1 MNSGTTMP
9 VSSQNSDLKQTNK
22 QTYYKQLNAT
32 VSTSSW
38 WQTAYRTGARVQ
50 TIHKTFPAQARNS
63 MVNSKQQARC
73 SGNGTQSGRTYTGT
87 TKQCEQSRRKQVHDP
102 RRCAVRAPHPAGSF
116 PPLLSSSS
124 SARLYSCWISLLTST
139 STQSQPPKLFGGII
153 HGKGGER
160 RDRKDPG
167 RQPCTLEVAHARQ
180 KIYKQARKFH
190 HLLLFNIYIYN
201 VMK

>member
-1 MNSGTTMP
+1 MP
-9 VSSQNSDLKQTNK
+9 ASSQNSDLKKTNK
-22 QTYYKQLNAT
+22 HIINSSTQLCQLRLGGKQLSHRRKSANDTQNIPSTGEKLDGELQTAGSVLGKRNAERPYLHWNHKVVRAVPEKT
-32 VSTSSW
+32 SPRSSALRGPSSTSS
-38 WQTAYRTGARVQ
+38 RL
-50 TIHKTFPAQARNS
+50 IPS
-63 MVNSKQQARC
+63 S
-73 SGNGTQSGRTYTGT
+73 
-87 TKQCEQSRRKQVHDP
+87 
-102 RRCAVRAPHPAGSF
+102 
-116 PPLLSSSS
+116 PLLSSSS

-190 HLLLFNIYIYN
+190 HLLLFKIYI
-201 VMK
+201 

>member
-1 MNSGTTMP
+1 MP
-9 VSSQNSDLKQTNK
+9 ASSQNSDLKKTNK
-22 QTYYKQLNAT
+22 HIINSSTQLCQLRLGGKQHIAQAQECKRYT
-32 VSTSSW
+32 KHSQHRRETRW
-38 WQTAYRTGARVQ
+38 WTPNSRLGARETELRAAVLTLEPQ
-50 TIHKTFPAQARNS
+50 SSASSPGENKSTILGAARS
-63 MVNSKQQARC
+63 ELHIQQAH
-73 SGNGTQSGRTYTGT
+73 SLLS
-87 TKQCEQSRRKQVHDP
+87 S
-102 RRCAVRAPHPAGSF
+102 
-116 PPLLSSSS
+116 PLLSSSSS

-190 HLLLFNIYIYN
+190 HLLLL
-201 VMK
+201 

>member
-9 VSSQNSDLKQTNK
+9 ASSQNSDLKKTNK
-22 QTYYKQLNAT
+22 HIINSSTQLCQLRLGGKQLSHRRKSANDTQNIPSTGEKLDGELQTAGSVLGKRNAERPYLHWNHKVVRAVPEKT
-32 VSTSSW
+32 SPRSSALRGPSSTSS
-38 WQTAYRTGARVQ
+38 RL
-50 TIHKTFPAQARNS
+50 IPS
-63 MVNSKQQARC
+63 S
-73 SGNGTQSGRTYTGT
+73 
-87 TKQCEQSRRKQVHDP
+87 
-102 RRCAVRAPHPAGSF
+102 
-116 PPLLSSSS
+116 PLLSSSS
-124 SARLYSCWISLLTST
+124 SAPLYSCWISLLTST

-190 HLLLFNIYIYN
+190 HLLLFKIYI
-201 VMK
+201 

>member
-9 VSSQNSDLKQTNK
+9 ASSQNSDLKKTNK
-22 QTYYKQLNAT
+22 HIINSSTQLCQLRLGGKQLSHRRKSANDTQNIPSTGEKLDGELQTAGSVLGKRNAERPYLHWNHKVVRAVPEKT
-32 VSTSSW
+32 SPRSSALRGPSSTSS
-38 WQTAYRTGARVQ
+38 RL
-50 TIHKTFPAQARNS
+50 IPS
-63 MVNSKQQARC
+63 S
-73 SGNGTQSGRTYTGT
+73 
-87 TKQCEQSRRKQVHDP
+87 
-102 RRCAVRAPHPAGSF
+102 
-116 PPLLSSSS
+116 PLLSSSS
-124 SARLYSCWISLLTST
+124 SAPLYSCWISLLTST

-190 HLLLFNIYIYN
+190 HLLLL
-201 VMK
+201 